1 MSRGT
6 KRILAPAPGLL
17 KLSGGWLDSILLCT
31 RVVLPML
38 LPVTAALYNG
48 IPPHGVMAMAPTY
61 LLRGFQ
67 LPTKPGV
74 RGYVLVPLVINVL
87 IFVAVTL
94 TAFSQF
100 RQLLDWLMGYLPEWL
115 GVIAWLVWLAF
126 ALLLVVVYGYGFALI
141 GNLIAAPFF
150 GLLSERVQHLLT
162 ASAAQQPL
170 TLKVAGEIAWR
181 SFKRELRKLRYFLP
195 RFLLVLA
202 VCLVLSFV
210 PVANLLVPV
219 IGFLWGAWSLS
230 LQYLDYPADN
240 HQISFDALRGR
251 LRERRWL
258 ALGFGGVVLLGSALP
273 VINILVMPA
282 AVAGATALWIER
294 IGQNGIESA

>member
-1 MSRGT
+1 
-6 KRILAPAPGLL
+6 
-17 KLSGGWLDSILLCT
+17 
-31 RVVLPML
+31 
-38 LPVTAALYNG
+38 
-48 IPPHGVMAMAPTY
+48 MAPTY

-67 LPTKPGV
+67 LLTKPGV
-74 RGYVLVPLVINVL
+74 RGYVLVPLGINVL

-100 RQLLDWLMGYLPEWL
+100 RQLLDWLMSYLPEWL

-181 SFKRELRKLRYFLP
+181 SFKRELHKLRYFLP

-240 HQISFDALRGR
+240 HQVSFDALRGR